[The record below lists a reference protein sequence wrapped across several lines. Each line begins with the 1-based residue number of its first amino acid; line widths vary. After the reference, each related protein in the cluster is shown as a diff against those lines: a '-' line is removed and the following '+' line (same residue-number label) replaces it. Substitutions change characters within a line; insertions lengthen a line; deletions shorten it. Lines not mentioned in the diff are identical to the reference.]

1 MSNSTKKV
9 FLLADIGAGANDSYH
24 VGDEAM
30 FLQNLRNYQSAN
42 VKVSASS
49 RAISHEGLGFEEVLD
64 IYITSVPM
72 LLKLIFC
79 VYVLRYLNI
88 NFFPNFFRKTVQEL
102 ISSDLL
108 HISGGGN
115 LNSLWPGH
123 IYYRFFMITLADVF
137 GKEVILTSQTIGPIT
152 GNFHK
157 FLLRRCFKKVKFLE
171 VRDPEYSS
179 DVLDKLGVN
188 ESKIQVVIDDAY
200 NFETKTSPR
209 ILDKFRGAA
218 GKIKI
223 GISMHDWSKSESFE
237 KLKKVFSKLIQNYPN
252 AYFFILPHNF
262 NNKDKLD
269 IVFMTRLIG
278 KDMRNVGFFDYKIIN
293 SIVKESGSTPAEVV
307 KLATA
312 NMNVVISSR
321 YHGLVFA
328 LSSNVPALAINYD
341 KYYSVKNNGC
351 RSKVEMSP
359 L

>member
-123 IYYRFFMITLADVF
+123 IYYRFL
-137 GKEVILTSQTIGPIT
+137 
-152 GNFHK
+152 
-157 FLLRRCFKKVKFLE
+157 
-171 VRDPEYSS
+171 
-179 DVLDKLGVN
+179 
-188 ESKIQVVIDDAY
+188 
-200 NFETKTSPR
+200 
-209 ILDKFRGAA
+209 
-218 GKIKI
+218 
-223 GISMHDWSKSESFE
+223 
-237 KLKKVFSKLIQNYPN
+237 
-252 AYFFILPHNF
+252 
-262 NNKDKLD
+262 
-269 IVFMTRLIG
+269 
-278 KDMRNVGFFDYKIIN
+278 
-293 SIVKESGSTPAEVV
+293 
-307 KLATA
+307 
-312 NMNVVISSR
+312 
-321 YHGLVFA
+321 
-328 LSSNVPALAINYD
+328 
-341 KYYSVKNNGC
+341 
-351 RSKVEMSP
+351 
-359 L
+359 